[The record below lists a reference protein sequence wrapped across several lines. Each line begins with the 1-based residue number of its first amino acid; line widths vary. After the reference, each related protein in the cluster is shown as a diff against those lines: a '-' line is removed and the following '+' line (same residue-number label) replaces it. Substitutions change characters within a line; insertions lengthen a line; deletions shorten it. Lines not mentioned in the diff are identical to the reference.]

1 MIVDA
6 FCFSCI
12 LLNTMRLT
20 LWLTR
25 KVNQEVNQYFMKASV
40 SVICY
45 KHKVLANGESPL
57 MLRIAKDGK
66 RTMKSLGISVNPT
79 YWDFGRNQPKNNCP
93 NRNLIKQL
101 ILKTEMEYQ
110 SKLLDKEIKEEEFT
124 ASSLIH
130 EQKDEIKAM
139 TVEDFYKQL
148 IKELKE
154 KGQIGNS
161 YAYLSSYDNLKNFNK
176 GRKLNY
182 TFSHIDVVFCK
193 KFEDWMRR
201 KGNKDTTISYQ
212 FRTLRAT
219 FNRAITAKVVS
230 KEKNPFSE
238 FKLSHLNT
246 KTMKRALSKSDIL
259 KIMDADCHDKSE
271 LSQLAHDLFCF
282 SYLCGG
288 ISLVDM
294 ANLTPENIIEGR
306 LIYQR
311 QKTHGS
317 INLQLSDRAMQII
330 NKYSDYQKKAYYFF
344 PILHYKRHITPM
356 QKHNRVRKYCLHI
369 NHELKQLAKELNITA
384 NVTTY
389 VARHSFA
396 TILKKSGVNI
406 GIISQALGHQDI
418 KTTQIYLSKFDN
430 EQVDEAMKNL
440 L

>member
-1 MIVDA
+1 M
-6 FCFSCI
+6 
-12 LLNTMRLT
+12 NTT
-20 LWLTR
+20 I
-25 KVNQEVNQYFMKASV
+25 

-45 KHKVLANGESPL
+45 KSKTLANGEHPL
-57 MLRIAKDGK
+57 MLRIIQNRK
-66 RTMKSLGISVNPT
+66 TQYKSLNISVAAKH
-79 YWDFGRNQPKNNCP
+79 WDFDKNAPKPKCP
-93 NRNLIKQL
+93 HKDLINKI
-101 ILKTEMEYQ
+101 ILKTKLEYQ
-110 SKLLDKEIKEEEFT
+110 QKVLEKKANEEEFT

-130 EQKDEIKAM
+130 EQENEIKAM
-139 TVEDFYKQL
+139 TVDDFYKQL

-176 GRKLNY
+176 GKKLNY

-238 FKLSHLNT
+238 FKLTHLNT
-246 KTMKRALSKSDIL
+246 KTMKRALSKTDIL
-259 KIMDADCHDKSE
+259 KIMDADCHNKSE

-317 INLQLSDRAMQII
+317 INLQLSDRALQII
-330 NKYSDYQKKAYYFF
+330 SKYSDYQKKANYFF
-344 PILHYKRHITPM
+344 PILHHKRHITPM

-369 NHELKQLAKELNITA
+369 NQELKLLAKELNITA

>member
-1 MIVDA
+1 MLIFLKKTAKIAIGVNHSA
-6 FCFSCI
+6 NRIPI
-12 LLNTMRLT
+12 L
-20 LWLTR
+20 
-25 KVNQEVNQYFMKASV
+25 KVMSIKV
-40 SVICY
+40 SVICF
-45 KHKVLANGESPL
+45 KSKVLSNGEHPIV
-57 MLRIAKDGK
+57 LRITEKKK
-66 RTMKSLGISVNPT
+66 RITKSLGISVKAQH
-79 YWDFGRNQPKNNCP
+79 WDFKKEEPKPRCP
-93 NRNLIKQL
+93 NRDLIISI
-101 ILKTEMEYQ
+101 ILKVKSEYQ
-110 SKLLDKEIKEEEFT
+110 SKILNKIVHEEEFT

-130 EQKDEIKAM
+130 EQENEIKAM

-148 IKELKE
+148 IKELKD

-317 INLQLSDRAMQII
+317 INLQLSDRALQII
-330 NKYSDYQKKAYYFF
+330 SKYSDYQKKANYFF
-344 PILHYKRHITPM
+344 PILHCKRHVTPM

>member
-1 MIVDA
+1 M
-6 FCFSCI
+6 
-12 LLNTMRLT
+12 NTT
-20 LWLTR
+20 I
-25 KVNQEVNQYFMKASV
+25 

-45 KHKVLANGESPL
+45 KSKTLANGEHPL
-57 MLRIAKDGK
+57 MLRIIQNRK
-66 RTMKSLGISVNPT
+66 TQYKSLNISVAAKH
-79 YWDFGRNQPKNNCP
+79 WDFDKNAPKPKCP
-93 NRNLIKQL
+93 HKDLINKI
-101 ILKTEMEYQ
+101 ILKTKLEYQ
-110 SKLLDKEIKEEEFT
+110 QKVLEKKANEEEFT

-176 GRKLNY
+176 GKKLNY

-201 KGNKDTTISYQ
+201 KGNKDTTISFQ
-212 FRTLRAT
+212 FRTLRAV
-219 FNRAITAKVVS
+219 FNRAITAKAVS
-230 KEKNPFSE
+230 KDKNPFAE

-259 KIMDADCHDKSE
+259 KIMNADCHDKSE

-317 INLQLSDRAMQII
+317 INLQLSDRALQII
-330 NKYSDYQKKAYYFF
+330 SKYSDYQKKANYFF
-344 PILHYKRHITPM
+344 PILHCKRHITPM

-369 NHELKQLAKELNITA
+369 NHELKLLAKELNITA

>member
-1 MIVDA
+1 MSNIK
-6 FCFSCI
+6 
-12 LLNTMRLT
+12 T
-20 LWLTR
+20 
-25 KVNQEVNQYFMKASV
+25 
-40 SVICY
+40 
-45 KHKVLANGESPL
+45 LANGEHPL
-57 MLRIAKDGK
+57 MLRIIQNRK
-66 RTMKSLGISVNPT
+66 TQYKSLNISVDAKH
-79 YWDFGRNQPKNNCP
+79 WDFDKNAPKPKCP
-93 NRNLIKQL
+93 HKDLINKI
-101 ILKTEMEYQ
+101 ILKTKLEYQ
-110 SKLLDKEIKEEEFT
+110 QKVLEKKANEEEFT

-130 EQKDEIKAM
+130 EQKDEIRAV
-139 TVEDFYKQL
+139 TVDEFYKQL
-148 IKELKE
+148 ITELKE

-176 GRKLNY
+176 GKKLNY

-212 FRTLRAT
+212 FRTLRAA

-246 KTMKRALSKSDIL
+246 KTMKRALSKADIL
-259 KIMDADCHDKSE
+259 KIMDADCHEKSE

-294 ANLTPENIIEGR
+294 ANLTPENIMEGR

-317 INLQLSDRAMQII
+317 INLQLSDRALQII
-330 NKYSDYQKKAYYFF
+330 SKYSDYQKKANYFF
-344 PILHYKRHITPM
+344 PILHCKRHVTPM

-369 NHELKQLAKELNITA
+369 NHELKILAKELNITA

>member
-1 MIVDA
+1 M
-6 FCFSCI
+6 
-12 LLNTMRLT
+12 NTT
-20 LWLTR
+20 I
-25 KVNQEVNQYFMKASV
+25 

-45 KHKVLANGESPL
+45 KSKTLANGEHPL
-57 MLRIAKDGK
+57 MLRIIQNRK
-66 RTMKSLGISVNPT
+66 TQYKSLNISVAAKH
-79 YWDFGRNQPKNNCP
+79 WDFDKNAPKPKCP
-93 NRNLIKQL
+93 HKDLINKI
-101 ILKTEMEYQ
+101 ILKTKLEYQ
-110 SKLLDKEIKEEEFT
+110 QKVLEKKANKEEFT

-130 EQKDEIKAM
+130 EQKDEIKAV
-139 TVEDFYKQL
+139 TVDDFYKQL
-148 IKELKE
+148 INELKE

-219 FNRAITAKVVS
+219 FNRAITAKIVS

-317 INLQLSDRAMQII
+317 INLQLSDRALQII
-330 NKYSDYQKKAYYFF
+330 SKYSDYQKKANYFL
-344 PILHYKRHITPM
+344 PILHHKRHITPM

-369 NHELKQLAKELNITA
+369 NQELKQLAKELNITA

>member
-1 MIVDA
+1 MDA
-6 FCFSCI
+6 TI
-12 LLNTMRLT
+12 
-20 LWLTR
+20 
-25 KVNQEVNQYFMKASV
+25 

-45 KHKVLANGESPL
+45 KSKTLSNGEHPL
-57 MLRIAKDGK
+57 MLRIAQNGK
-66 RTMKSLGISVNPT
+66 SKYKSLKISVAAKH
-79 YWDFGRNQPKNNCP
+79 WDFDRNVPKPNCP
-93 NRNLIKQL
+93 SKDLINKI
-101 ILKTEMEYQ
+101 ILKTKLEYQ
-110 SKLLDKEIKEEEFT
+110 QKVLEKKANEEEFT

-139 TVEDFYKQL
+139 TVDDFYKQL
-148 IKELKE
+148 INELKE

-176 GRKLNY
+176 GKKLSY

-201 KGNKDTTISYQ
+201 KGNKDTTISFQ
-212 FRTLRAT
+212 FRTLRAV
-219 FNRAITAKVVS
+219 FNRAITAKAVS
-230 KEKNPFSE
+230 KDKNPFAE

-259 KIMDADCHDKSE
+259 KIMNADCHDKSE

-294 ANLTPENIIEGR
+294 ANLTPINIIEGR

-311 QKTHGS
+311 QKTHGN
-317 INLQLSDRAMQII
+317 INLQLSDRALQII
-330 NKYSDYQKKAYYFF
+330 NKYSDYQKEAYYFF
-344 PILHYKRHITPM
+344 PILHNKRHITPM
-356 QKHNRVRKYCLHI
+356 QKHNRVRKFCLHI
-369 NHELKQLAKELNITA
+369 NHELKILAKELNITA

>member
-1 MIVDA
+1 M
-6 FCFSCI
+6 
-12 LLNTMRLT
+12 NTT
-20 LWLTR
+20 I
-25 KVNQEVNQYFMKASV
+25 

-45 KHKVLANGESPL
+45 KSKTLANGEHPL
-57 MLRIAKDGK
+57 MLRIIQNRK
-66 RTMKSLGISVNPT
+66 TQYKSLNISVAAKH
-79 YWDFGRNQPKNNCP
+79 WDFDKNAPKPKCP
-93 NRNLIKQL
+93 HKDLINKI
-101 ILKTEMEYQ
+101 ILKIKLEYQ
-110 SKLLDKEIKEEEFT
+110 QKVLEKKANEEEFT

-139 TVEDFYKQL
+139 TVDDFYKQI

-176 GRKLNY
+176 GKKLNY

-219 FNRAITAKVVS
+219 FNRAITAKIVS
-230 KEKNPFSE
+230 KDKNPFSE
-238 FKLSHLNT
+238 FRLSHLNT

-294 ANLTPENIIEGR
+294 ANLTPDNIIEGR

-311 QKTHGS
+311 QKTHGN
-317 INLQLSDRAMQII
+317 INLQLSDRALQII
-330 NKYSDYQKKAYYFF
+330 GKYSDYQKKANYFF
-344 PILHYKRHITPM
+344 PILHCKRHITPM

-369 NHELKQLAKELNITA
+369 NHELKQLANELNITA

>member
-1 MIVDA
+1 MDA
-6 FCFSCI
+6 TI
-12 LLNTMRLT
+12 
-20 LWLTR
+20 
-25 KVNQEVNQYFMKASV
+25 

-45 KHKVLANGESPL
+45 KSKTLSNGEHPL
-57 MLRIAKDGK
+57 MLRIAKNGK
-66 RTMKSLGISVNPT
+66 SKYKSLKISVAAKH
-79 YWDFGRNQPKNNCP
+79 WDFDKNIPKPNCP
-93 NRNLIKQL
+93 HKDLINKI
-101 ILKTEMEYQ
+101 ILKTKLEYQ
-110 SKLLDKEIKEEEFT
+110 QKVLEKKANEEEFT

-130 EQKDEIKAM
+130 EQENEIKAM
-139 TVEDFYKQL
+139 TVDDFYKQL

-201 KGNKDTTISYQ
+201 KGNKDTIISYQ

-259 KIMDADCHDKSE
+259 KIMDADCHNKSE

-317 INLQLSDRAMQII
+317 INLQLSDRALQII
-330 NKYSDYQKKAYYFF
+330 SKYSDYQKKANYFF

-369 NHELKQLAKELNITA
+369 NQELKLLAKELNITA

-430 EQVDEAMKNL
+430 EQIDEAMKNL

>member
-1 MIVDA
+1 MDA
-6 FCFSCI
+6 TI
-12 LLNTMRLT
+12 
-20 LWLTR
+20 
-25 KVNQEVNQYFMKASV
+25 

-45 KHKVLANGESPL
+45 KSKTLSNGEHPL
-57 MLRIAKDGK
+57 MLRIAQNGK
-66 RTMKSLGISVNPT
+66 SKYKSLKISVAAKH
-79 YWDFGRNQPKNNCP
+79 WDFDRNVPKPNCP
-93 NRNLIKQL
+93 SKDLINKI
-101 ILKTEMEYQ
+101 ILKTKLEYQ
-110 SKLLDKEIKEEEFT
+110 QKVLEKKANKEEFT

-139 TVEDFYKQL
+139 TVDDFYKQ
-148 IKELKE
+148 IINELKE

-176 GRKLNY
+176 GKKLNY

-201 KGNKDTTISYQ
+201 KGNKDTTISFQ
-212 FRTLRAT
+212 FRTLRAV
-219 FNRAITAKVVS
+219 FNRAITAKVVN
-230 KEKNPFSE
+230 KDKNPFSE
-238 FKLSHLNT
+238 FKLCHLNT

-294 ANLTPENIIEGR
+294 ANLTPDNIIEGR

-330 NKYSDYQKKAYYFF
+330 NKYNNYQKRANYFF
-344 PILHYKRHITPM
+344 PILHCKRHITPM

-369 NHELKQLAKELNITA
+369 NQELKQLAKELNITA